1 MSAKK
6 SNKDS
11 TIDKHQS
18 TQWKNTHQATKLSLK
33 GVWKHLKNAKTAFYY
48 LSTENHLL
56 MRLIGAQIKEPLQD
70 LARNAKR
77 TVSSTLSEDH
87 AD

>member
-1 MSAKK
+1 MK
-6 SNKDS
+6 SS
-11 TIDKHQS
+11 WQ
-18 TQWKNTHQATKLSLK
+18 
-33 GVWKHLKNAKTAFYY
+33 GVWKHLKNEKTASYY
-48 LSTENHLL
+48 LNTENHPA
-56 MRLIGAQIKEPLQD
+56 MRLIGAQIEEPLQD

>member
-1 MSAKK
+1 M
-6 SNKDS
+6 
-11 TIDKHQS
+11 
-18 TQWKNTHQATKLSLK
+18 KLSLK
-33 GVWKHLKNAKTAFYY
+33 GVCKHLKNAKTASYY
-48 LSTENHLL
+48 RNTENHLL
-56 MRLIGAQIKEPLQD
+56 MRLIGAQIEEPLQD